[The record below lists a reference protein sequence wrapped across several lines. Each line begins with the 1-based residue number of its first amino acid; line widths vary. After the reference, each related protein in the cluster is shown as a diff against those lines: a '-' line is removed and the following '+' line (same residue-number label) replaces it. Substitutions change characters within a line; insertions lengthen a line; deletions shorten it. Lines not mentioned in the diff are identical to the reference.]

1 MMKTGAYYFL
11 AFAAVASLL
20 ASPATLNARA
30 ENPTAEAQ
38 SGPPVVVELF
48 SSQACSACLG
58 ASEYFRKL
66 AKREDVVALG
76 WHVDYWNMLNTP
88 KGRWVDPYSSK
99 EHTARQKKYNMNI
112 RNRSSIYTPQIVVS
126 GAQETVGSSREKVE
140 GLISAAQTEDPRA
153 TITADMS
160 DKEIRFT
167 IGESETGGNAYLV
180 TFQRLIKTEI
190 KGGENAGVDFLDAN
204 VVTEMKRL
212 GVVRRIGGTFTAMHP
227 DMDEGCALL
236 LQEPGQGRVIAARY
250 CPKS

>member
-1 MMKTGAYYFL
+1 MMKTGTYFFL
-11 AFAAVASLL
+11 AIASAASLL
-20 ASPATLNARA
+20 AGLTTSAARA
-30 ENPTAEAQ
+30 ENTSAEAS
-38 SGPPVVVELF
+38 SGAPVVVELF

-112 RNRSSIYTPQIVVS
+112 RNRSSLYTPQIVVS
-126 GAQETVGSSREKVE
+126 GEKETVGSSREKVE
-140 GLISAAQTEDPRA
+140 GLITAAHTEETRA
-153 TITADMS
+153 TITTEMN

-167 IGESETGGNAYLV
+167 IGESHKGGNAYLV
-180 TFQRLIKTEI
+180 TFERLIKTEI

-204 VVTEMKRL
+204 VVTDMKRL
-212 GVVRRIGGTFTAMHP
+212 GAVRRIGGSFVTEHP

-236 LQEPGQGRVIAARY
+236 LQEPGQGRIIAARY
-250 CPKS
+250 CPKT